1 MKNFIIAALIL
12 ILLGIGGYY
21 YYYSNY
27 YLQDDSNDESTSVYN
42 TDDSAAVSAASA
54 GETENKSEDTEL
66 KEYDTSYFD
75 LESVIDEMFPLNGN
89 FDLDEARLNFQN
101 SGIDDITR
109 FCIKENS
116 QNNEKFIDFIAETKN
131 KFYNLVSSR
140 TYRISNVD
148 KILSGLLLSY
158 EDLYENEQFAD
169 KKLNSIYKL
178 MNNKDSNLASEY
190 YNDIEKYISP
200 ESSEI
205 LENIRFSDGSL
216 FTNGDL
222 VWLYSFWARRNNE
235 GNTEQTVAIIR
246 DVIEHYEPDIRN
258 TSVE

>member
-1 MKNFIIAALIL
+1 MKNFIIAALVS

-21 YYYSNY
+21 YYINY

-42 TDDSAAVSAASA
+42 TDDLVVAYASEA
-54 GETENKSEDTEL
+54 TETENKSEDTEL

-75 LESVIDEMFPLNGN
+75 LESVIDEMFPLNGSY
-89 FDLDEARLNFQN
+89 DLDEARLNFRN
-101 SGIDDITR
+101 SGIDDITQY
-109 FCIKENS
+109 CVKENS
-116 QNNEKFIDFIAETKN
+116 KNNEKFIDFISETKN
-131 KFYNLVSSR
+131 KFYNLVSNR

-158 EDLYENEQFAD
+158 EDLYENEQFAEQ
-169 KKLNSIYKL
+169 KLNSIYKL

-205 LENIRFSDGSL
+205 FENIRFTDGSL

-222 VWLYSFWARRNNE
+222 VWFYSFWARRNNE
-235 GNTEQTVAIIR
+235 GNAEQTVAIIR
-246 DVIEHYEPDIRN
+246 DVIEHYEPDIRKN
-258 TSVE
+258 SEE